1 LIRALAALIVL
12 AAAALPAAAQH
23 GPFGETDDEYDE
35 LFRKYSKR
43 YFGVAFDWR
52 LFKAQAMAESNL
64 VADAKSHV
72 GARGVMQ
79 LMPSTFQ
86 EIQTRNPELESI
98 DHPEWNIAAGI
109 CYDRTLWKLWNDHP
123 TDGDRVNFMLGS
135 YNAGRRTLL
144 RAQETARQQSLD
156 DRCWSNIRE
165 IAPSVSGWR
174 YRETLGYV
182 TKIEA
187 NLSGLKDGDGSA
199 KIEPP
204 QGHSANSRR

>member
-1 LIRALAALIVL
+1 MLGSPVH
-12 AAAALPAAAQH
+12 AAAPVR
-23 GPFGETDDEYDE
+23 GETDERYDE
-35 LFRKYSKR
+35 LFKKYGKR
-43 YFGVAFDWR
+43 FFGPGFDWR

-64 VADAKSHV
+64 SPSARSRC

-79 LMPSTFQ
+79 LMPTTFG
-86 EIQTRNPELESI
+86 EIRSKNPELKSI
-98 DHPEWNIAAGI
+98 DDPEFNIAAGI

-144 RAQETARQQSLD
+144 RAQETAREQSLD
-156 DRCWSNIRE
+156 YRCWSNITE

-187 NLSGLKDGDGSA
+187 NLADLKDESEA
-199 KIEPP
+199 PEP
-204 QGHSANSRR
+204 